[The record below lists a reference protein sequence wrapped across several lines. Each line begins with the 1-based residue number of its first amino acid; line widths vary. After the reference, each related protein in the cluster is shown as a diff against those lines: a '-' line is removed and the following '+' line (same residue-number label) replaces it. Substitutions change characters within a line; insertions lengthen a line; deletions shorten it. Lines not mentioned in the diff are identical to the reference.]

1 MRQWIINQKL
11 AVFIFFALKNIQTH
25 SKKLQPVTIWWYV
38 VAYFTSI
45 LPQFDYNIGFDDWF
59 SFDKIKK
66 KPNVCTYDMIIA
78 DLPKHI
84 VAQQHDMLIHDLHTF
99 ERLSLAGIRKSRV
112 RLKRKGSK
120 KIAKTTR
127 RWQKEMQ
134 RTVTDSIEWDAAYR
148 ERNEKEEKNELGKKQ
163 IKSYDSILL

>member
-1 MRQWIINQKL
+1 MWQWIINQTV
-11 AVFIFFALKNIQTH
+11 AVFILFKKYSNPFKKNCNRSPFDDMLKH
-25 SKKLQPVTIWWYV
+25 
-38 VAYFTSI
+38 I
-45 LPQFDYNIGFDDWF
+45 LPQFDYNNVFNDWF
-59 SFDKIKK
+59 SFDEIKK
-66 KPNVCTYDMIIA
+66 KPNLCTYDMIIA

-148 ERNEKEEKNELGKKQ
+148 ERKAKEEKKTSWEKKQ